1 MAIHIYPLD
10 DLKEHVLESTCE
22 CQPTV
27 IIENGELIVCHNA
40 FDGRE
45 LIEEVNEILKTT
57 KPY

>member
-10 DLKEHVLESTCE
+10 DLKEHVLESICD
-22 CQPTV
+22 CLPTV
-27 IIENGELIVCHNA
+27 SVENGELIVCHNA

>member
-10 DLKEHVLESTCE
+10 DLKEHVLESTCD

-27 IIENGELIVCHNA
+27 SVENGELIVCHNA

-57 KPY
+57 KPS